1 MTVTNLQMVASLPPA
16 LQKVV
21 AEAAT
26 IWVQGGWGMYAL
38 AVDGVILYAV
48 ATAILLRLMACGSG
62 ASADRAW
69 AAWRRDPNR
78 PRGPLGQIAADAMT
92 CDSDSEI
99 AHYFEALRNDE
110 MAPFERD
117 QRVLKTAVTAAPLL
131 GLLGTVTGMLTTF
144 NALAMGGGGDK
155 TMDMI
160 ASGISEALITTEVG
174 LVMALTGLM
183 FQQILL
189 RKQEGYGK
197 ALAHLET
204 LCLQQM
210 HRGGLP
216 AGGAAFIERMAGGPP
231 PAAAAVEGT
240 A

>member
-1 MTVTNLQMVASLPPA
+1 MTVTNLQGFASLPSA
-16 LQKVV
+16 LQGVV
-21 AEAAT
+21 AEAAD
-26 IWVQGGWGMYAL
+26 IWTQGGWGMYAL
-38 AVDGVILYAV
+38 ALNGAILFAV
-48 ATAILLRLMACGSG
+48 GTMILLRLLACGAG

-78 PRGPLGQIAADAMT
+78 VRGPLGRIVAEAMQGRN
-92 CDSDSEI
+92 DREI
-99 AHYFEALRNDE
+99 AHYFDALRNDE

-117 QRVLKTAVTAAPLL
+117 QRVLKIAVTSAPLL

-144 NALAMGGGGDK
+144 NALARGGGGDK
-155 TMDMI
+155 TMGMI

-174 LVMALTGLM
+174 LVMALAGLM

-189 RKQEGYGK
+189 RKQDKYAK
-197 ALAHLET
+197 VIAHLET
-204 LCLQQM
+204 LCLQQT

-216 AGGAAFIERMAGGPP
+216 AGGAAFVERMAEGPP
-231 PAAAAVEGT
+231 PAAAAAEGT

>member
-1 MTVTNLQMVASLPPA
+1 MIPAA
-16 LQKVV
+16 LQKTI
-21 AEAAT
+21 AEAGV
-26 IWVQGGWGMYAL
+26 IWTQGGWGMYAL
-38 AVDGVILYAV
+38 AVDGAILYAV
-48 ATAILLRLMACGSG
+48 AVAILLRLTARGSG

-78 PRGPLGQIAADAMT
+78 VRGPLGRIVAEAMT
-92 CDSDSEI
+92 CASDREV
-99 AHYFEALRNDE
+99 AHFFEALRNDE

-183 FQQILL
+183 FQQVLL
-189 RKQEGYGK
+189 RKQDGYGK
-197 ALAHLET
+197 ALSHIET

-216 AGGAAFIERMAGGPP
+216 AVASAFVDRAAAPPSMPLPAGG
-231 PAAAAVEGT
+231 VV
-240 A
+240 